1 VRTQPVNSH
10 RDRLWTGELHATH
23 AWRYLVSVK
32 AARALVEEL
41 RSEGVEHVF
50 GNPGTT
56 ELPFMDAL
64 ADAPDMPYLLAL
76 HESAAVAM
84 ADGYARAARRTSFV
98 NLHIAAGLANGL
110 SMVLN
115 ARRAR
120 TPMVV
125 TAGQQDRRHLLEDP
139 MLSGDLVAI
148 AQGAFKD
155 AVEVT
160 SVDDLPVLIR
170 RAFLRAAEVPPGP
183 VFVSIP
189 VDVLEE
195 ELDAPLP
202 PRSQVRAL
210 GVAQGV
216 EEVAD
221 VLLDGSAPAIVA
233 GDGVGR
239 EDAIGELVQVAE
251 ALGATVHH
259 EPMYDA
265 ADFPATH
272 PLSAGMMP
280 PVNSEIRR
288 RLEGHDVIFLVG
300 SHAFSAHYYTPVR
313 AVPED
318 ATLLQL
324 DSDRAELGR
333 NYPVAIGLHGGVR
346 PTLHELATL
355 LEGRCPAAP
364 ERLAAAREKR
374 EREQERPATAASGS
388 SDPAAVAEALTAA
401 LSDDA
406 VLIEE
411 GITTGIH
418 VRRAFAADRP
428 GSFHHS
434 VGGALGW
441 GIGAG
446 IGVKLARPDVPVV
459 AAVGDGCA
467 MFGIQ
472 GLWSAARYEV
482 PVVFVILNN
491 REYRACKQGMDHVL
505 AGEPAERFVGMDLA
519 PPEIDFVG
527 LARSLGVRGR
537 RAEGPEAIAEEVADA
552 LAAGAPAL
560 IDIPITG
567 FDETAGVSAAEEVA
581 NVP

>member
-1 VRTQPVNSH
+1 M
-10 RDRLWTGELHATH
+10 
-23 AWRYLVSVK
+23 K
-32 AARALVEEL
+32 AARALVELL
-41 RSEGVEHVF
+41 RSEGVEYVF

-64 ADAPDMPYLLAL
+64 AEAPDMPYMLAL

-84 ADGYARAARRTSFV
+84 ADGYARATGRTSFV

-120 TPMVV
+120 TPIVV
-125 TAGQQDRRHLLEDP
+125 TAGQQDRRHLIEDP

-148 AQGAFKD
+148 AHGAFKD

-160 SVDDLPVLIR
+160 GVDDLPVLMR
-170 RAFLRAAEVPPGP
+170 RAFLRATAPPEGP

-195 ELDAPLP
+195 ELEGPPP
-202 PRSQVRAL
+202 PRSEVERL
-210 GVAQGV
+210 GAAQGV
-216 EEVAD
+216 ERVAD
-221 VLLDGSAPAIVA
+221 ALLGAGAPAIVA
-233 GDGVGR
+233 GDGVARDGAMR
-239 EDAIGELVQVAE
+239 ELVQVAE

-280 PVNSEIRR
+280 PVNAEIRR
-288 RLEGHDVIFLVG
+288 RLQGHDVIFLVG

-313 AVPED
+313 AIPES
-318 ATLLQL
+318 ATVLQL
-324 DSDRAELGR
+324 DSDPGELGR

-346 PTLHELATL
+346 VTLAELASL
-355 LEGRCPAAP
+355 LDGRCPAAP
-364 ERLAAAREKR
+364 ERLAAAREHR
-374 EREQERPATAASGS
+374 EREGS
-388 SDPAAVAEALTAA
+388 NSQLGGSADAAAVAEALTGA
-401 LSDDA
+401 LPEDTI
-406 VLIEE
+406 LIEE
-411 GITTGIH
+411 GITTGLH

-446 IGVKLARPDVPVV
+446 IGVKLARPEVPVV

-472 GLWSAARYEV
+472 GLWSAARYEA

-505 AGEPAERFVGMDLA
+505 EGEPADRFVGMDLA
-519 PPEIDFVG
+519 PPAIDFVG
-527 LARSLGVRGR
+527 LAAALGVRGR
-537 RAEGPEAIAEEVADA
+537 RAEGPQAVAGEVADA
-552 LAAGAPAL
+552 LTSGAPAL
-560 IDIPITG
+560 IEVPIAG
-567 FDETAGVSAAEEVA
+567 FEEKAASNESEKVTH
-581 NVP
+581 VP

>member
-1 VRTQPVNSH
+1 VRVGGASAF
-10 RDRLWTGELHATH
+10 LHATQ
-23 AWRYLVSVK
+23 ASRYCVGVK

-41 RSEGVEHVF
+41 RSEGVDCVF

-64 ADAPDMPYLLAL
+64 AEVPDMPYLLAL

-84 ADGYARAARRTSFV
+84 ADGYARATRRTSFV

-120 TPMVV
+120 TPIVV
-125 TAGQQDRRHLLEDP
+125 TAGQQDRRHLIEDP

-160 SVDDLPVLIR
+160 SVEDLPVLIR
-170 RAFLRAAEVPPGP
+170 RAFLKAAAVPAGP

-195 ELDAPLP
+195 ELDDPLP
-202 PRSQVRAL
+202 PRSQLRAP

-216 EEVAD
+216 GEVAD
-221 VLLDGSAPAIVA
+221 ALLAASAPAIVA

-239 EDAIGELVQVAE
+239 EAALDELVQVAE
-251 ALGATVHH
+251 ALGATVYH

-280 PVNSEIRR
+280 PVNAEIRR

-318 ATLLQL
+318 AMLLQL
-324 DSDRAELGR
+324 DSDPGEIGR
-333 NYPVAIGLHGGVR
+333 NYPVAIGLNGGVR
-346 PTLHELATL
+346 ASLRLLASL
-355 LEGRCPAAP
+355 LDGRCDAAP
-364 ERLAAAREKR
+364 ERLATAREQQ
-374 EREQERPATAASGS
+374 EREQERPAPAVAGP
-388 SDPAAVAEALTAA
+388 SDAAAVAEALTGA
-401 LSDDA
+401 LPDDTI
-406 VLIEE
+406 LIEE
-411 GITTGIH
+411 GITTGLY
-418 VRRAFAADRP
+418 VRRAFAANRP

-446 IGVKLARPDVPVV
+446 TGVKLARPEAPVV

-505 AGEPAERFVGMDLA
+505 AGEPAQRFVGMDLA
-519 PPEIDFVG
+519 PPAIDFVG
-527 LARSLGVRGR
+527 LATSLGVRGR
-537 RAEGPEAIAEEVADA
+537 RAEGPEAIADEVADA
-552 LAAGAPAL
+552 LTAGAPAL
-560 IDIPITG
+560 IDVPVVG
-567 FDETAGVSAAEEVA
+567 FEERPAGTEAEAVTH
-581 NVP
+581 VP